1 MREIIK
7 LEHRLIKE
15 EGFRQLEFV
24 KGSTD
29 YGYTSKNTNQGRIW
43 ESTMEAIVKQVDE
56 DLLAKL
62 AGPSVM
68 RITGVGEVIEIGRE
82 DIPVRAEITGDEQV
96 HLSVKLRD
104 IRLNRRL
111 L

>member
-15 EGFRQLEFV
+15 DGFRQLEFV

-29 YGYTSKNTNQGRIW
+29 YGYTSKSTNQGRTW
-43 ESTMEAIVKQVDE
+43 EATMEAIVKKVDAA
-56 DLLAKL
+56 LLMKL
-62 AGPSVM
+62 TGPSVF
-68 RITGVGEVIEIGRE
+68 RITGTGEMLEIGRK
-82 DIPVRAEITGDEQV
+82 DVPVQAEIVGDEQV
-96 HLSVKLRD
+96 HLSVKVTD
-104 IRLNRRL
+104 IFLNRRL